1 MITRKQ
7 AINCLRLSV
16 DLSGDGGFQPFT
28 DEEYKAMTK
37 IIEELLEELLE
48 EENNKKEARD
58 ITEIR

>member
-7 AINCLRLSV
+7 AIGCLRLAV

-37 IIEELLEELLE
+37 IIEELLK

-58 ITEIR
+58 IPEIR

>member
-28 DEEYKAMTK
+28 DEEYEAMTK
-37 IIEELLEELLE
+37 IIEELLEKEL
-48 EENNKKEARD
+48 NKKE
-58 ITEIR
+58 EL